1 MKNAT
6 VQRVVLTAAA
16 QQVSF
21 IGRGMKVLLRPGLSN
36 TNPVQIAFN
45 EMDLATDYFTLQTP
59 AANGPVD
66 VIEFPVGL
74 EQPIFVKGTADEIL
88 IIIQVPCGKEAY

>member
-6 VQRVVLTAAA
+6 VQRVVLTTAA

-21 IGRGMKVLLRPGLSN
+21 IGQGMKILLRPGLAN

-45 EMDLATDYFTLQTP
+45 QMDLATDYFTIQTP
-59 AANGPVD
+59 AANGTID
-66 VIEFPVGL
+66 QIEFPVGL
-74 EQPIFVKGTADEIL
+74 EQPIYVKGSAGEIL
-88 IIIQVPCGKEAY
+88 VIIQIPCGKEAY